1 MKKSS
6 RARSTALF
14 VRAVDRARVSD
25 IEVDGQLIPG
35 AVLREILD
43 VQRIPDGT
51 PFVTDGSGRFDTLRH
66 VNAYLL
72 DATRQRAYPMR
83 NIRGNHAGALVGFLN
98 FIRETSPDA
107 DLTDA
112 TTEHLNEYKKRRQVM
127 LAGSSWNTEVSN
139 IALFFA
145 YARDKGWLNT
155 DPVPRWGS
163 RQRNTLKS
171 SEKDTKRIRFL
182 SEEQL
187 AYFLDHGLRGDAVP
201 NDRPEYPER
210 DYTFGLTLA
219 STGLRREEA
228 NFLLDLDVPTNLARG
243 SHVFERV
250 GKGNKPRDVH
260 IIDCLAD
267 AIDHYRRGERE
278 YLVERAQPTL
288 RRHRRNGT
296 LTIAEPVPTA
306 NGTALRIDGR
316 TIRPERLPNELRR
329 TAVWIRDDG
338 LIDPLALFLVE
349 GGRAPAIDRF
359 NRLFT
364 DANHRVAS
372 LGPHRYAPPAHL
384 AVTPHILRH
393 TFAVRTLATLMRE
406 GRDVNGDPYALIAS
420 PLLVVQGLLGHASLS
435 TTHGYLYH
443 AESYTDQV
451 PGALRSGIINLVKG
465 L

>member
-1 MKKSS
+1 MEKSS
-6 RARSTALF
+6 RARSTPLF
-14 VRAVDRARVSD
+14 VRVVDRARVSD
-25 IEVDGQLIPG
+25 IQVDGHVIP
-35 AVLREILD
+35 AAELREILD
-43 VQRIPDGT
+43 VQRVPDGT
-51 PFVTDGSGRFDTLRH
+51 PFVTDGVGRFDTVRH

-98 FIRETSPDA
+98 FVRETSPNA
-107 DLTDA
+107 DLIDA
-112 TTEHLNEYKKRRQVM
+112 TTEHLNQYKQRRRAM
-127 LAGSSWNTEVSN
+127 LADSSWNTEVSN

-145 YARDKGWLNT
+145 YARDKGWLDV

-171 SEKDTKRIRFL
+171 PEKTTKRIRFL

-187 AYFLDHGLRGDAVP
+187 AYFLDHGLRGDDVP
-201 NDRPEYPER
+201 DDRPEYPER
-210 DYTFGLTLA
+210 DYTFGLTLV

-228 NFLLDLDVPTNLARG
+228 TYLLDLEVPTNLARG
-243 SHVFERV
+243 SHVFERI

-260 IIDCLAD
+260 IIDFLAD

-278 YLVERAQPTL
+278 YLVERSQKTL
-288 RRHRRNGT
+288 RRHRRNGA

-316 TIRPERLPNELRR
+316 IIRPERLPNELRR

-338 LIDPLALFLVE
+338 LIDPLALFVVE
-349 GGRAPAIDRF
+349 GGRAPALDRF
-359 NRLFT
+359 NRLFA

-372 LGPHRYAPPAHL
+372 LGPHKSAPPAHL
-384 AVTPHILRH
+384 AVTPHVLRH

-406 GRDVNGDPYALIAS
+406 GRETNGDPYALIAS
-420 PLLVVQGLLGHASLS
+420 PLLVVQELLGHANLS
-435 TTHGYLYH
+435 TTNGYLYH

-451 PGALRSGIINLVKG
+451 PDALRAGIIKLVKG